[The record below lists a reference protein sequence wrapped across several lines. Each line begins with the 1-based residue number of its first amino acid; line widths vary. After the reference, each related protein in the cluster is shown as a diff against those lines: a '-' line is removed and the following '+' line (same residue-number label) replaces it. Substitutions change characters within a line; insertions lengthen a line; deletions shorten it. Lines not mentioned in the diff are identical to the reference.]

1 MSSII
6 SALIKSWYN
15 GGDAGYIL
23 TLRRF
28 WWAFQVVPTWP
39 RLGELLRM
47 SGGGGV
53 RVENTQRQSVLLQ
66 MDSREFGDDRWCFSL
81 MTPYILLKTDHMEW
95 PLKKP
100 PCDLGRDLTQTKEEQ
115 CGCGREGQGADAG
128 RWGEECPARL
138 GKVDKSQPRPGENQT
153 VGEPPESQKWA
164 AWGETRVSR
173 RI

>member
-1 MSSII
+1 
-6 SALIKSWYN
+6 
-15 GGDAGYIL
+15 
-23 TLRRF
+23 
-28 WWAFQVVPTWP
+28 
-39 RLGELLRM
+39 
-47 SGGGGV
+47 
-53 RVENTQRQSVLLQ
+53 
-66 MDSREFGDDRWCFSL
+66 

-153 VGEPPESQKWA
+153 VGERPESQK
-164 AWGETRVSR
+164 
-173 RI
+173 